1 MLPTYKRK
9 NKTKKKQTKC
19 WKILTKTKKQVR
31 EKKNKNKIDGIQKS
45 NTQERRLVLKIR
57 LKYIIKKQTQ
67 CIWMSYC
74 PLCLFH
80 VSSE

>member
-31 EKKNKNKIDGIQKS
+31 EKKTKTK
-45 NTQERRLVLKIR
+45 LMA
-57 LKYIIKKQTQ
+57 YKKAT
-67 CIWMSYC
+67 
-74 PLCLFH
+74 H
-80 VSSE
+80 KRDV